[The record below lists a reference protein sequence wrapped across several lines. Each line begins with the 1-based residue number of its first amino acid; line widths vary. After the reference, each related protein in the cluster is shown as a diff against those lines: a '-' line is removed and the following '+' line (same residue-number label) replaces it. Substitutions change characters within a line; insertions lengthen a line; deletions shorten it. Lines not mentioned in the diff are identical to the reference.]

1 MLDRDKNLNPIDL
14 SILII
19 DLLDSVRILKGE
31 VICSILLGVNGL
43 MCDSGGISQGES
55 KSWSLSGL

>member
-1 MLDRDKNLNPIDL
+1 MLDRDKNFNLISL
-14 SILII
+14 RILII
-19 DLLDSVRILKGE
+19 DLLDSVRILKRE